1 MLEARR
7 ITFSYDG
14 VQPVLRS
21 VDLTLRPGEILLVT
35 GPTGSGKST
44 LAKFLCGFIPRLI
57 RGECSGSLSI
67 DGNDADSLPMAE
79 IARKV
84 ALIQQDPESQICA
97 LTVNDEIAFGP
108 ENYLVDPETMTR
120 LVDSSLASIGSTHLA
135 GRQTYALS
143 GGEKQRIVIASM
155 LACQPDYLILD
166 EPSSSLD
173 PKGILQLR
181 QILVEL
187 KKKNLGVLCIEHNLG
202 AFLPVVDR
210 VLSLSEGRLSPW
222 AKDTVQGAGQPVDR
236 SSAPI
241 ETEVIA
247 SMTNVSFAY
256 TDRRVIQRVT
266 LAVHRGE
273 VVALMGDNGS
283 GKTTLLYLLGG
294 LLNPSEGQVCLGT
307 NPVNGLSKKDV
318 AKRVAV
324 VFQNPNNQIF
334 EQTVSKEYLLALDV
348 LGLNRSHSTERDEKR
363 LDEAGLAELKYRNPF
378 ALSHGQKRRLNVCSA
393 VIHDPELYLFDE
405 PFIGQDEHGR
415 RFITNTIT
423 ERAQTGGA
431 CVVATHN
438 LSFTAQY
445 CNRVIFLDNGLLLL
459 DGRPES
465 VFRRLEQIGRHEYS
479 LDEVAS

>member
-7 ITFSYDG
+7 VTFSYDG

-21 VDLTLRPGEILLVT
+21 VDLTLQRGEILLIT

-44 LAKFLCGFIPRLI
+44 LAKFLCGFIPRII
-57 RGECSGSLSI
+57 RGVCSGVLSI
-67 DGNDADSLPMAE
+67 DGNDADSLQVAE
-79 IARKV
+79 IARRV
-84 ALIQQDPESQICA
+84 ALIQQDPESQICT

-108 ENYLVDPETMTR
+108 ENYLVEPEVMAR

-135 GRQTYALS
+135 GRQSYALS
-143 GGEKQRIVIASM
+143 GGEKQRIVIASI

-187 KKKNLGVLCIEHNLG
+187 KKKNLGILCIEHNLE
-202 AFLPVVDR
+202 AFLPITDR

-222 AKDTVQGAGQPVDR
+222 AKGVGQGSNQPIDHP
-236 SSAPI
+236 STPI
-241 ETEVIA
+241 ETDVIA
-247 SMTNVSFAY
+247 SMANVSFAY
-256 TDRRVIQRVT
+256 ADRRVIQRVT
-266 LAVHRGE
+266 LAIHRGE

-283 GKTTLLYLLGG
+283 GKTTLLCLLGG
-294 LLNPSEGQVCLGT
+294 LLNPLEGEVCLGV
-307 NPVNGLSKKDV
+307 NPVNEFSKKDV

-334 EQTVSKEYLLALDV
+334 EQTVSKEYLLTLDI
-348 LGLNRSHSTERDEKR
+348 LGLRRSHSTERDEKR
-363 LDEAGLAELKYRNPF
+363 LEDAGLAELKDRNPF

-415 RFITNTIT
+415 RFITNTIA
-423 ERAQTGGA
+423 ERARTGGA
-431 CVVATHN
+431 CVVATHD
-438 LSFTAQY
+438 LRFAAQY
-445 CNRVIFLDNGLLLL
+445 CDRMVFLENGLLLL

-465 VFRRLEQIGRHEYS
+465 VFRALERIGRHEYS
-479 LDEVAS
+479 LDEVAF

>member
-1 MLEARR
+1 M
-7 ITFSYDG
+7 
-14 VQPVLRS
+14 
-21 VDLTLRPGEILLVT
+21 
-35 GPTGSGKST
+35 
-44 LAKFLCGFIPRLI
+44 
-57 RGECSGSLSI
+57 
-67 DGNDADSLPMAE
+67 
-79 IARKV
+79 
-84 ALIQQDPESQICA
+84 
-97 LTVNDEIAFGP
+97 
-108 ENYLVDPETMTR
+108 
-120 LVDSSLASIGSTHLA
+120 
-135 GRQTYALS
+135 
-143 GGEKQRIVIASM
+143 
-155 LACQPDYLILD
+155 
-166 EPSSSLD
+166 
-173 PKGILQLR
+173 
-181 QILVEL
+181 
-187 KKKNLGVLCIEHNLG
+187 
-202 AFLPVVDR
+202 DR

-307 NPVNGLSKKDV
+307 NPVNGLSKKGV

-334 EQTVSKEYLLALDV
+334 EQTVSKEYLLTLDV

-393 VIHDPELYLFDE
+393 VIHDPE
-405 PFIGQDEHGR
+405 
-415 RFITNTIT
+415 
-423 ERAQTGGA
+423 A
-431 CVVATHN
+431 
-438 LSFTAQY
+438 
-445 CNRVIFLDNGLLLL
+445 
-459 DGRPES
+459 
-465 VFRRLEQIGRHEYS
+465 VF
-479 LDEVAS
+479 V